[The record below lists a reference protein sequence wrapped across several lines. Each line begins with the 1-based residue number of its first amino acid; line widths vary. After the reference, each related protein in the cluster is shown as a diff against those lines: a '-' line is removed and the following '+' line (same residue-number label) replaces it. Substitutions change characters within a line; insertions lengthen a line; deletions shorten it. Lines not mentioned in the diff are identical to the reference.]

1 MAASTFR
8 EGALKTSAA
17 NPIASN
23 WSRGWQLVLD
33 QPAQDLRGLPAQGLF
48 GVGNAG
54 ALVFPFA
61 FGKHCTAVP
70 ATTRRHRRRPGNN
83 VAALLVAREVDDVL
97 HWPYDFLNHW
107 LSHGSFCQ
115 RYGRKPS
122 RKRSVLRSNFSGA
135 IERRSPGVS
144 TTFLTSIAGRNRP
157 IYSHF
162 FHLKYM

>member
-23 WSRGWQLVLD
+23 WSRGRQLVLD

-54 ALVFPFA
+54 TLVFALA
-61 FGKHCTAVP
+61 FGKHRTAMP
-70 ATTRRHRRRPGNN
+70 TGARRHRRRPGNN

-107 LSHGSFCQ
+107 NSRDRSADVMTESRRANVQSSAQILAERLRGGVREFRVLS
-115 RYGRKPS
+115 
-122 RKRSVLRSNFSGA
+122 
-135 IERRSPGVS
+135 
-144 TTFLTSIAGRNRP
+144 
-157 IYSHF
+157 
-162 FHLKYM
+162 